1 LLDLFTDLFRRA
13 NLTFTLSEISNQT
26 LVACTPMS
34 APKSAKTLA
43 EVLNDLPE
51 EERIILT
58 MHLLR
63 GLTAPEI
70 ANLIGVPERAVLS
83 LISSG
88 KSRLSAL
95 LAP

>member
-1 LLDLFTDLFRRA
+1 
-13 NLTFTLSEISNQT
+13 
-26 LVACTPMS
+26 MS
-34 APKSAKTLA
+34 ASKPAKTVA
-43 EVLNDLPE
+43 EVLKELPE
-51 EERIILT
+51 EERVILT

-63 GLTAPEI
+63 GLSAPEI

-95 LAP
+95 LGL

>member
-1 LLDLFTDLFRRA
+1 
-13 NLTFTLSEISNQT
+13 
-26 LVACTPMS
+26 MS
-34 APKSAKTLA
+34 ASKPVKTLA
-43 EVLNDLPE
+43 EVLADLPE

-63 GLTAPEI
+63 GLAAPEI
-70 ANLIGVPERAVLS
+70 ANLIGVPERAILS
-83 LISSG
+83 MISSG

>member
-1 LLDLFTDLFRRA
+1 
-13 NLTFTLSEISNQT
+13 
-26 LVACTPMS
+26 MS
-34 APKSAKTLA
+34 ASKPAKTVA
-43 EVLNDLPE
+43 EVLKDLPE

-63 GLTAPEI
+63 GLAASEI

-88 KSRLSAL
+88 KSRLGASL
-95 LAP
+95 GL

>member
-1 LLDLFTDLFRRA
+1 
-13 NLTFTLSEISNQT
+13 
-26 LVACTPMS
+26 MS
-34 APKSAKTLA
+34 ASKPAKTVA
-43 EVLNDLPE
+43 EVLKELPE

-63 GLTAPEI
+63 GLSAPEI

-95 LAP
+95 LGL

>member
-1 LLDLFTDLFRRA
+1 
-13 NLTFTLSEISNQT
+13 
-26 LVACTPMS
+26 MS
-34 APKSAKTLA
+34 ASKPAKTLA
-43 EVLNDLPE
+43 EVLSELPE

-70 ANLIGVPERAVLS
+70 ANLIGVPERAVQS

-95 LAP
+95 LGL

>member
-1 LLDLFTDLFRRA
+1 
-13 NLTFTLSEISNQT
+13 
-26 LVACTPMS
+26 MS

-43 EVLNDLPE
+43 EVLNELPE
-51 EERIILT
+51 EERVILT

-63 GLTAPEI
+63 GLAASDI
-70 ANLIGVPERAVLS
+70 ANFIGVPERAVIS

-95 LAP
+95 LGP

>member
-1 LLDLFTDLFRRA
+1 
-13 NLTFTLSEISNQT
+13 
-26 LVACTPMS
+26 MS
-34 APKSAKTLA
+34 ASKPAKTLA
-43 EVLNDLPE
+43 EVLSELPE

-70 ANLIGVPERAVLS
+70 ANLIGVPERAVHS

-95 LAP
+95 LGL

>member
-1 LLDLFTDLFRRA
+1 
-13 NLTFTLSEISNQT
+13 
-26 LVACTPMS
+26 MS
-34 APKSAKTLA
+34 ASKPAKTVA
-43 EVLNDLPE
+43 EVLKELPE

-63 GLTAPEI
+63 GLSAPEI

-95 LAP
+95 LVLFNLS

>member
-1 LLDLFTDLFRRA
+1 
-13 NLTFTLSEISNQT
+13 
-26 LVACTPMS
+26 MS
-34 APKSAKTLA
+34 TSKPAKTLA
-43 EVLNDLPE
+43 EVLKDLPE

-63 GLTAPEI
+63 GLAAPEI

-88 KSRLSAL
+88 KSRLGASIGL
-95 LAP
+95 

>member
-1 LLDLFTDLFRRA
+1 
-13 NLTFTLSEISNQT
+13 
-26 LVACTPMS
+26 MS
-34 APKSAKTLA
+34 ASKPAKTVA
-43 EVLNDLPE
+43 EVLKELPE

-63 GLTAPEI
+63 GLSAPEI

>member
-1 LLDLFTDLFRRA
+1 
-13 NLTFTLSEISNQT
+13 
-26 LVACTPMS
+26 MS
-34 APKSAKTLA
+34 ASKPAKTLA
-43 EVLNDLPE
+43 EVLGELPE

-63 GLTAPEI
+63 GLSAPEI
-70 ANLIGVPERAVLS
+70 ANLIGVPERAVQS

-95 LAP
+95 LGL

>member
-1 LLDLFTDLFRRA
+1 
-13 NLTFTLSEISNQT
+13 
-26 LVACTPMS
+26 MS
-34 APKSAKTLA
+34 ASKPAKTLA
-43 EVLNDLPE
+43 EVLGDLPE

-70 ANLIGVPERAVLS
+70 AEIIGVPERAVLS

-95 LAP
+95 LGP

>member
-1 LLDLFTDLFRRA
+1 
-13 NLTFTLSEISNQT
+13 
-26 LVACTPMS
+26 MS
-34 APKSAKTLA
+34 ASKSAKTMA
-43 EVLNDLPE
+43 EVLTDLPE

-70 ANLIGVPERAVLS
+70 ANLIGVPERAVQS

-95 LAP
+95 LGL

>member
-1 LLDLFTDLFRRA
+1 
-13 NLTFTLSEISNQT
+13 
-26 LVACTPMS
+26 MS
-34 APKSAKTLA
+34 ASKPAKTLA
-43 EVLNDLPE
+43 EVLTELPE

-63 GLTAPEI
+63 GLAVPEI
-70 ANLIGVPERAVLS
+70 ANLIGVPERAVQS

-95 LAP
+95 LGL

>member
-1 LLDLFTDLFRRA
+1 
-13 NLTFTLSEISNQT
+13 
-26 LVACTPMS
+26 MS
-34 APKSAKTLA
+34 TSKPAKTLA
-43 EVLNDLPE
+43 EVLAGLPE

-70 ANLIGVPERAVLS
+70 AELIGVPERAVSS
-83 LISSG
+83 LITSG

-95 LAP
+95 VGL

>member
-1 LLDLFTDLFRRA
+1 
-13 NLTFTLSEISNQT
+13 
-26 LVACTPMS
+26 MS
-34 APKSAKTLA
+34 ASKPAKTLA
-43 EVLNDLPE
+43 EVLGDLPE

-63 GLTAPEI
+63 GLSAPDL

-95 LAP
+95 LGL

>member
-1 LLDLFTDLFRRA
+1 
-13 NLTFTLSEISNQT
+13 
-26 LVACTPMS
+26 MS
-34 APKSAKTLA
+34 ASKPAKTLA
-43 EVLNDLPE
+43 DVLGELPE

-70 ANLIGVPERAVLS
+70 ANLIAVPERAVRS

-95 LAP
+95 LGL

>member
-1 LLDLFTDLFRRA
+1 
-13 NLTFTLSEISNQT
+13 
-26 LVACTPMS
+26 MS
-34 APKSAKTLA
+34 ASKPAKTLA
-43 EVLNDLPE
+43 EVLTDLPE

-70 ANLIGVPERAVLS
+70 ANLIGVPERAVQS

-95 LAP
+95 LGL

>member
-1 LLDLFTDLFRRA
+1 
-13 NLTFTLSEISNQT
+13 
-26 LVACTPMS
+26 MS
-34 APKSAKTLA
+34 ASKPAKTLA
-43 EVLNDLPE
+43 EVLKELPE

-63 GLTAPEI
+63 GLAAPES
-70 ANLIGVPERAVLS
+70 ANLIGVPERAVIS

-95 LAP
+95 LGL

>member
-1 LLDLFTDLFRRA
+1 
-13 NLTFTLSEISNQT
+13 
-26 LVACTPMS
+26 MS
-34 APKSAKTLA
+34 ASKPAKTLA
-43 EVLNDLPE
+43 EVLGDLPE

-63 GLTAPEI
+63 GLSAPEI

-95 LAP
+95 LGL